1 MGLLVFPNKMLQ
13 FFQTKDY
20 KIQKILKDINFIFHL
35 SYLSD
40 ILEAMNHCMCYLQG
54 PESKIVNF
62 AIKLTTSGEG
72 KVQLASHKRLFDPRE
87 VALQLFVRN
96 TEDLFLFCNCTYTPQ
111 HFQLL
116 RDRRLFLIFLPPF
129 ACSVG
134 LTFFFSLTRRWQ
146 HFGCSTFPQVALSMK
161 ASPTLRLPSS
171 ESSIHDNDSHNVRL
185 LQSLKLCCPDVKPQ
199 CYLL

>member
-54 PESKIVNF
+54 PESNIVNF

-96 TEDLFLFCNCTYTPQ
+96 TEDLSLFCNCTYTPQ

-134 LTFFFSLTRRWQ
+134 LTFFFFYS
-146 HFGCSTFPQVALSMK
+146 PVA
-161 ASPTLRLPSS
+161 TLRLFYFSAS
-171 ESSIHDNDSHNVRL
+171 GSFNESFAH
-185 LQSLKLCCPDVKPQ
+185 P
-199 CYLL
+199 